1 MRESENAMYDVTV
14 IGNSVIDV
22 LADPFDAEALARG
35 KREVDQIRMSF
46 GGDALNEAVVLARLG
61 KKVQLISKVGADEA
75 GHSIQTHLKKEGVS
89 TDHVIVE
96 EGAAT
101 SINIALIDTAGGR
114 RFLTDPRS
122 SQRRLGMEDVMP
134 LLGETADIVSFAS
147 IFISPLFTIEKLKQL
162 FSLLKAGGKTLVT
175 DMTRPKNGETF
186 EDLRDLF
193 PYMDVFVPNDE
204 EISLLT
210 GVKDPETNVR
220 MLVEAGVSTAIVKIG
235 SRGCLMGTRE
245 GIIHV
250 PAVPGITCVDTTG
263 AGDTF
268 AAGLIAGLID
278 GKSMLECAGLGC
290 AAASCSVERVGATE
304 GIRSMDQVMERLG
317 LIGAEHVLSRA

>member
-35 KREVDQIRMSF
+35 KREVDQIRLSF
-46 GGDALNEAVVLARLG
+46 GGDALNETVVLTRLG

-75 GHSIQTHLKKEGVS
+75 GHSIQMHLKKEGVS

-96 EGAAT
+96 DGAAT
-101 SINIALIDTAGGR
+101 SINIALIDTAGQR
-114 RFLTDPRS
+114 KFLTDPRS
-122 SQRRLGMEDVMP
+122 SQRRLGMEDIRP
-134 LLGETADIVSFAS
+134 LLGETAEIVSFAS
-147 IFISPLFTIEKLKQL
+147 MFISPLFTIEKMKEL
-162 FSLLKAGGKTLVT
+162 FSLLKTAGKTLVT

-193 PYMDVFVPNDE
+193 PYIDVFVPNDE

-210 GVKDPETNVR
+210 GVDDPEKNVR
-220 MLVEAGVSTAIVKIG
+220 MLVDAGVSTAIVKIG
-235 SRGCLMGTRE
+235 SRGCIMGTKE
-245 GIIHV
+245 EIIHV
-250 PAVPGITCVDTTG
+250 PAVPGIRCVDTTG

-268 AAGLIAGLID
+268 AAGLIAGLVD
-278 GKSMLECAGLGC
+278 GKSMLECARLGS
-290 AAASCSVERVGATE
+290 AAASCSVEQVGATE
-304 GIRSMDQVMERLG
+304 GIRSMEQVMERCG
-317 LIGAEHVLSRA
+317 RIDIAHTLSRA